1 MELQIWT
8 PELEQWLAYAVLTGH
23 ANENVIAQSQGI
35 PHGELIAYLDNLR
48 KGPLAAVGS
57 QFVQELAQL
66 QWLLDT
72 QTRLYQQSPYSEIPT
87 LTSQDVEVVRRDFL
101 FANRPVKISGLLDNW
116 PARSW
121 TLDNLRERWGQMAI
135 EYTEHV
141 ERGPV
146 TESVKHRS
154 SFGQFLT
161 LIEQPQNRGRF
172 YWTAYNQVDPEGLIR
187 ELAQEVQDLPGLSLK
202 QTEGNIYYWIG
213 PAGTRSGLHFDPYNV
228 LFAQVKGSKRFYLL
242 PPSAIHRLYLF
253 NDFFSPVDMEFPD
266 TERYPKSAG
275 LKPTVVDVHEGEV
288 LLIPVGW
295 FHQVTS
301 LSFSAS
307 ISLTN
312 LDVPGGNAYTPPS
325 AYQGNL

>member
-1 MELQIWT
+1 MALSIWT

-23 ANENVIAQSQGI
+23 SNESVIAQSQGI
-35 PHGELIAYLDNLR
+35 PQDQLVAYLENLR
-48 KGPLAAVGS
+48 KGPLAGVGG
-57 QFVQELAQL
+57 QFVQELLQL

-72 QTRLYQQSPYSEIPT
+72 QTRIYQNSPYSEVPT
-87 LTSQDVEVVRRDFL
+87 LTAQDVEVVRRDFL
-101 FANRPVKISGLLDNW
+101 FANRPVKITGLLDSW

-121 TLDNLRERWGQMAI
+121 SLQNLRERWGQLAI

-141 ERGPV
+141 ERGAV
-146 TESVKHRS
+146 TDSVKHRS
-154 SFGQFLT
+154 TLGEFLS
-161 LIEQPQNRGRF
+161 LIDQPENTGRF
-172 YWTAYNQVDPEGLIR
+172 YWTAYNQVEPVGLVR
-187 ELAQEVQDLPGLSLK
+187 ELAQEVKELPGLSAG
-202 QTEGNIYYWIG
+202 QTEGSIYYWIG
-213 PAGTRSGLHFDPYNV
+213 PKGTRSGLHFDPYNV

-253 NDFFSPVDMEFPD
+253 NEFFSPVDMEFPD
-266 TERYPKSAG
+266 GHRFPKSVG
-275 LKPTVVDVHEGEV
+275 LKPTVLEVHEGEV

-301 LSFSAS
+301 LSFSIS

-325 AYQGNL
+325 AYQGIL